1 MQCTTAYRDQTR
13 PTPDQVYNYKNK
25 KNNGNKT
32 GQASNKKNDNDVKKG
47 PTGNKK
53 NDDND
58 NKKKVTL
65 VTKRMT
71 ITNKK
76 EKRVKQV

>member
-1 MQCTTAYRDQTR
+1 MQCTTAYGDQTK
-13 PTPDQVYNYKNK
+13 PTQNQVYDYKNK

-32 GQASNKKNDNDVKKG
+32 GQTSNKKNDNDVKKG

-58 NKKKVTL
+58 QKK
-65 VTKRMT
+65 RSH
-71 ITNKK
+71 
-76 EKRVKQV
+76 R